1 MSSDTLLNNLDGLRA
16 LVARLASE
24 RDAAIASR
32 RLSEQNDQLWHLL
45 KQLQRA
51 QFGRQ
56 SERLDP
62 GHIQLALEDT
72 ETARVAGGG
81 GGEDGRSGHIGRSR
95 EKKRRNGAITAV
107 RCRHIF
113 PAYV

>member
-1 MSSDTLLNNLDGLRA
+1 MSSDTLPNDLDGLRA

-24 RDAAIASR
+24 RDTAIAESR

-51 QFGRQ
+51 QFGRR

-62 GHIQLALEDT
+62 DQIQLALEDT
-72 ETARVAGGG
+72 ETAHAEREAEEEKTGAA
-81 GGEDGRSGHIGRSR
+81 DTSADQGR
-95 EKKRRNGAITAV
+95 KKKERR
-107 RCRHIF
+107 
-113 PAYV
+113 